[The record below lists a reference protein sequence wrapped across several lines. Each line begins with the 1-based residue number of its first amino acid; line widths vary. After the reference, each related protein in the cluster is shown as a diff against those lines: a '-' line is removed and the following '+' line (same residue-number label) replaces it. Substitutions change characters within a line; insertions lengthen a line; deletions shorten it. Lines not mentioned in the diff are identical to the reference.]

1 MQKDFYGDIAKRTG
15 GDIYIGVV
23 GPVRTGKS
31 TFIGQ
36 LMKNLVIPN
45 IDDESRKE
53 RASLELPQSAGGRT
67 IQTSEPKFIPEKAVD
82 ITLHDEVH
90 LRVRAVDCVGYIV
103 PDALGYMEQN
113 APRMVKTPWF
123 EEEIPFGMAAEVG
136 TRKVITDHSTVGIV
150 VTTDGSITD
159 IPRKQYEECEE
170 RVINELKEINK
181 PFVILLNSTSPE
193 SPAAKRLAE
202 EMRKKYKAAVIPV
215 SCPDLSEDDIREIL
229 MELLYAFPLREVQI
243 HTAGWLSGLECT
255 HWLREAV
262 FSAIRKTAKEMK
274 AVRDVKAFEKLPE
287 LCEYIE
293 NISFMETDLGTGS
306 AKVSVSVSPSLFYT
320 ILGEKT
326 GLDIHSDGELMSIL
340 TELCEMKKK
349 YMRFAPA
356 LDEAMSTGYG
366 IVMPEL
372 SEMSLEEP
380 EIIKQ
385 GGKYGVRLKASAPS
399 IHLMKATINTAVSP
413 IVGTEKQSEELI
425 MYLFDGFEDDS
436 TKIWTS
442 NIFGKSLQDLVGEG
456 LRAKLGKMPIG
467 ARMKLQETLE
477 RVINDGCGG
486 LICFIL

>member
-1 MQKDFYGDIAKRTG
+1 
-15 GDIYIGVV
+15 
-23 GPVRTGKS
+23 
-31 TFIGQ
+31 
-36 LMKNLVIPN
+36 
-45 IDDESRKE
+45 
-53 RASLELPQSAGGRT
+53 
-67 IQTSEPKFIPEKAVD
+67 
-82 ITLHDEVH
+82 
-90 LRVRAVDCVGYIV
+90 
-103 PDALGYMEQN
+103 
-113 APRMVKTPWF
+113 
-123 EEEIPFGMAAEVG
+123 MAAEVG
-136 TRKVITDHSTVGIV
+136 TRKVITDHSTVGVV

-159 IPRKQYEECEE
+159 IPRKQYEECEQ
-170 RVINELKEINK
+170 RVINELRDINK

-193 SPAAKRLAE
+193 GSAAQKLAE
-202 EMRKKYKAAVIPV
+202 EMRRKYKAAVIPV
-215 SCPDLSEDDIREIL
+215 CCPDLSEEDIRKIL
-229 MELLYAFPLREVQI
+229 MELLYAFPLREVRI
-243 HTAGWLSGLECT
+243 HTAGWLSGLECS

-262 FSAIRKTAKEMK
+262 FSAIRQSAKEMK

-287 LCEYIE
+287 ICEYIE
-293 NISFMETDLGTGS
+293 NVSFMETDLGTGS
-306 AKVSVSVSPSLFYT
+306 AKVAVSVSPSLFYT

-340 TELCEMKKK
+340 TELCEIKKK
-349 YMRFAPA
+349 YQRFSPA
-356 LDEAMSTGYG
+356 LEEAMSTGYG

-413 IVGTEKQSEELI
+413 IVGTERQSEELI
-425 MYLFDGFEDDS
+425 MYLFDGFEEDS

-456 LRAKLGKMPIG
+456 LRAKLGKMPVG

-477 RVINDGCGG
+477 RVINEGCGG